1 VSIHNDSTGRMHC
14 CVCVR
19 ERERER
25 ERDTEFVRSDN
36 IEAWP
41 IRTKAIRE
49 TRTYGSPEGIR
60 CKSEL
65 KLR

>member
-1 VSIHNDSTGRMHC
+1 M
-14 CVCVR
+14 CVR